1 MLRGTQAIGLGSR
14 EPFAIPEHTAT
25 EPAPAS
31 SRIKPSIHQS
41 PGAGT
46 LGEKG
51 GEPPTGNKVASGS
64 GVPPRVVASVQS
76 ALAGWPKTPV
86 PLLVVAINVIV
97 KLEALESK
105 PAPKTKSKVNNRE
118 L

>member
-14 EPFAIPEHTAT
+14 EPLAIPEHRYRTG
-25 EPAPAS
+25 S
-31 SRIKPSIHQS
+31 SKQQDQAQHPPVTS
-41 PGAGT
+41 AGT

>member
-1 MLRGTQAIGLGSR
+1 MLRGTQAIDLGSR
-14 EPFAIPEHTAT
+14 EPLVIPEHRYRTG
-25 EPAPAS
+25 S
-31 SRIKPSIHQS
+31 SKQQDQAQHPPVTS
-41 PGAGT
+41 AGT

-51 GEPPTGNKVASGS
+51 GEPPTGNKVGS

-86 PLLVVAINVIV
+86 PLLVVAINIIV